1 MEPSKIQKQIEA
13 VPKRAM
19 SSAQDISEN
28 VKQARDQALVGD
40 YDDARVYYSGAIQ
53 GVQQLLKQ
61 TQEPDKKEKWRQV
74 CSVVL
79 HSNVYTYSQKAYVI
93 SNAIFFVETSFQS
106 ALER

>member
-1 MEPSKIQKQIEA
+1 MKLIA
-13 VPKRAM
+13 VIAAM

-28 VKQARDQALVGD
+28 VKHARDQALLGN

-74 CSVVL
+74 RGMVAQVL
-79 HSNVYTYSQKAYVI
+79 NLI
-93 SNAIFFVETSFQS
+93 
-106 ALER
+106 